1 VKLLIFRAGTTG
13 KRIRKGKEPSIER
26 FLTTAFL
33 TAFVIMILAQAAL
46 MSPVVRAFL
55 SVDNELEGRPLGL
68 EEYLY
73 SEGFIV
79 LEIIGSDSKGDV
91 KVLVNGIET
100 ERFSES
106 RLMITVRE
114 GDIIEIDGTDAKQDV
129 EVRIAEKSENV
140 SQQCR
145 RIFCQLQYRS
155 TILPH
160 DGLFLQ

>member
-140 SQQCR
+140 SQQCLNKSVRTKSDVR
-145 RIFCQLQYRS
+145 RL
-155 TILPH
+155 TIIRL
-160 DGLFLQ
+160 DK